1 MGSEFTVDLDHLED
15 IVAKVAGLASFVAD
29 HLDEID
35 DRVAT
40 LAGTGWEGV
49 AADAYQ
55 VAHQQWATGAR
66 EFADGIRV
74 MSMAAKSAH
83 TQYSA
88 AIDAN
93 RRMLSGE

>member
-1 MGSEFTVDLDHLED
+1 MGSEFSLDLDHLED
-15 IVAKVAGLASFVAD
+15 IVAKVAGLASFVAE

-40 LAGTGWEGV
+40 LVGTGWESV

-66 EFADGIRV
+66 EFAEGIRE
-74 MSMAAKSAH
+74 MSASAKSAH

-88 AIDAN
+88 AIDTN